1 MPTIP
6 GLNLANIGNITKNI
20 NVIHSNAHKTPQG
33 QEWGKGEEGGID
45 AMVSGLGVL
54 QGQYTPL
61 ETELWGEGNK
71 EIKPNTKYFKNG
83 LYDL

>member
-1 MPTIP
+1 
-6 GLNLANIGNITKNI
+6 
-20 NVIHSNAHKTPQG
+20 
-33 QEWGKGEEGGID
+33 
-45 AMVSGLGVL
+45 MVSGLGVL

-83 LYDL
+83 LYDLQ